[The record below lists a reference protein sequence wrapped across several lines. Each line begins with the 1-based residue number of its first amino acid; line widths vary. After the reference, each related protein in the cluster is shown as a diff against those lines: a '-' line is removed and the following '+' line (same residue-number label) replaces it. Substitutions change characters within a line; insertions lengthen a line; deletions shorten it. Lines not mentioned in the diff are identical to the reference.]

1 MGRDTERF
9 WNSQF
14 DTTAA
19 IPDFAA
25 WQDRHEA
32 LSARADAFGAPQRIP
47 TGPHDAQVVWRS
59 RLHCGPAGGGA
70 ALGRRY
76 RT

>member
-59 RLHCGPAGGGA
+59 RLYCGPAG
-70 ALGRRY
+70 
-76 RT
+76 